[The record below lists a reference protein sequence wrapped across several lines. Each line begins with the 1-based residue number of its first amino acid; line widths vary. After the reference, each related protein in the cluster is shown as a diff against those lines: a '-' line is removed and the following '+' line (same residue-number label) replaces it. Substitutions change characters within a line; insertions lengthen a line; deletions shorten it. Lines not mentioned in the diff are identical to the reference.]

1 MLDCS
6 APSHHLRLHS
16 MYPFH
21 YQKASSVAQ
30 ASAALARSGES
41 RLLSGGMTLI
51 PSLKHRLIQVDELI
65 DIKGIPGL
73 SDIRMQGD
81 QLWIGAGAT
90 HQQVA
95 QHEQVRA
102 FSAGLADLAGLIG
115 DPQVRARGTLGGSVA
130 NNDPAA
136 DYPAAV
142 LGLAASIVTSHRE
155 IPADDFFKGMFATAL
170 APDEVIQG
178 LRFARPL
185 KSAYAKFRHPA
196 TGYAMAGVFV
206 AQTDAGVWRVA
217 VTGATD
223 GVCRWPE
230 AEAAAG
236 QSPADL
242 RFVHDGVLDDIHA
255 PAAYRTHLVT
265 LLYAQAVTRLS

>member
-1 MLDCS
+1 
-6 APSHHLRLHS
+6 
-16 MYPFH
+16 MYSFH
-21 YQKASSVAQ
+21 YQKALSVAQ

-65 DIKGIPGL
+65 DIRGMPGL
-73 SDIRMQGD
+73 SDIRMEGD

-95 QHEQVRA
+95 RSPQVRA

-142 LGLAASIVTSHRE
+142 LGLAASIVTSQRD
-155 IPADDFFKGMFATAL
+155 IAADDFFKGMFATAL
-170 APDEVIQG
+170 AADEVIQG
-178 LRFARPL
+178 LRFAPPL

-206 AQTDAGVWRVA
+206 AQTATGWRVA

-223 GVCRWPE
+223 GVCRWSE

-236 QSPADL
+236 QSPAGL
-242 RFVHDGVLDDIHA
+242 HFVHDGVLDDIHA
-255 PAAYRTHLVT
+255 PAAYRAHLVGH
-265 LLYAQAVTRLS
+265 LYAQALANLS

>member
-142 LGLAASIVTSHRE
+142 LGLAASVVTSHRE
-155 IPADDFFKGMFATAL
+155 IAADDFFKGMFATAL

-223 GVCRWPE
+223 GRPVAR
-230 AEAAAG
+230 
-236 QSPADL
+236 
-242 RFVHDGVLDDIHA
+242 
-255 PAAYRTHLVT
+255 
-265 LLYAQAVTRLS
+265 

>member
-1 MLDCS
+1 
-6 APSHHLRLHS
+6 
-16 MYPFH
+16 MYSFH
-21 YQKASSVAQ
+21 YQKAMSVAQ

-65 DIKGIPGL
+65 DIRGIPGL
-73 SDIRMQGD
+73 SDIRMEGD

-95 QHEQVRA
+95 RSPQVRA

-142 LGLAASIVTSHRE
+142 LGLAASIVTSQRE
-155 IPADDFFKGMFATAL
+155 IAADDFFKGMFATAL
-170 APDEVIQG
+170 AADEVIQG
-178 LRFARPL
+178 LRFAQPL

-206 AQTDAGVWRVA
+206 AQTATGWRVA

-223 GVCRWPE
+223 GVCRWSE

-236 QSPADL
+236 QSPAGL

-255 PAAYRTHLVT
+255 PAAYRAHLVGH
-265 LLYAQAVTRLS
+265 LYAQALANLS